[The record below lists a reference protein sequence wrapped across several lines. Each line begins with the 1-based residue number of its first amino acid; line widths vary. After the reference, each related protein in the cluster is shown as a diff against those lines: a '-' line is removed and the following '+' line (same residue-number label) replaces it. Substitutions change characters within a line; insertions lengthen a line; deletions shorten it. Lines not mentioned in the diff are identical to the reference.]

1 MGKYFLGIDQGTT
14 GTTALL
20 INDKWEVASRGYQ
33 KHRQIYPQPGW
44 VEHDPEEILCA
55 CVSAVGKAL
64 AGCPQCRPED
74 IVCLGIDNQGETCTI
89 WEADTGRPIYN
100 ALVWQDRRTSVFC
113 DELKSSHGD
122 YIRQTTG
129 LVADAYFS
137 ASKFRWILDN
147 VDGARERAARGE
159 LMAGTLDSFLIYRL
173 TGKKVWI
180 TDASTA
186 GRTML
191 MDMRQGKWDS
201 TMLDL
206 CEIPR
211 SLLPEIQ
218 DCSCAYAFTD
228 PEVFCGL
235 HIPVAASL
243 ADAHAALCAQGCL
256 SPGDIKTTY
265 GTGVFMNM
273 NTGNRMILSEHGL
286 TCSLPWQIN
295 GLRTY
300 ALGGS
305 AYIAGAAVQWLRDG
319 LGIISDPGETQA
331 LAESVADTG
340 GVYFVPAFSGLA
352 APWWDQYAR
361 GTVIG
366 ITGGTTKAHL
376 ARAVLESI
384 AFQVYDNAL
393 TMQNDAHAPL
403 TAMKAD
409 GGPVDNEF
417 LMQFQAD
424 LLGVPVEIPN
434 EKETSAYGAAFLAA
448 LALGEFSRIDDVK
461 HCLKLKKRYLPH
473 MSEDERL
480 FRVDQWHR
488 AVERSLNWANRS
500 GS

>member
-1 MGKYFLGIDQGTT
+1 MGRYFLGIDQGTT

-20 INDKWEVASRGYQ
+20 INEKWEVAARGYQ
-33 KHRQIYPQPGW
+33 EHRQIYPQPGW
-44 VEHDPEEILCA
+44 VEHDPEEILQG
-55 CVSAVGKAL
+55 CVAAVGKAL
-64 AGCPQCRPED
+64 AACPQCRRED
-74 IVCLGIDNQGETCTI
+74 VVSLGIDNQGETCTV

-100 ALVWQDRRTSVFC
+100 ALVWQDRRTSAFC
-113 DELKSSHGD
+113 DQLKASHGD
-122 YIRQTTG
+122 YIRRTTG

-137 ASKFRWILDN
+137 ASKLRWILDN
-147 VDGARERAARGE
+147 VEGARERAARGE

-173 TGKKVWI
+173 TGRKVWV

-191 MDMRQGKWDS
+191 MDMRRGQWDE

-206 CEIPR
+206 CSIPR
-211 SLLPEIQ
+211 SLLPDIQ
-218 DCSCAYAFTD
+218 DCSCAYAYTD
-228 PEVFCGL
+228 PDVFCGL
-235 HIPVAASL
+235 RIPVAASL

-273 NTGNRMILSEHGL
+273 NTGHNMILSQQGL
-286 TCSLPWQIN
+286 TCSLPWQI
-295 GLRTY
+295 GGVRTY

-305 AYIAGAAVQWLRDG
+305 AYIAGAAIQWLRDG
-319 LGIISDPGETQA
+319 LGIIDHAAQTQA
-331 LAESVADTG
+331 LAQSVADTG

-361 GTVIG
+361 GLVIG

-384 AFQVYDNAL
+384 AFQVYDNAM
-393 TMQNDAHAPL
+393 TMQKDAGAPL

-448 LALGEFSRIDDVK
+448 LAVGEFSDISEVK
-461 HCLKLKKRYLPH
+461 HCLKLKKRYLPA

-480 FRVDQWHR
+480 SRIDRWHR
-488 AVERSLNWANRS
+488 AVERSLNWAD
-500 GS
+500 